1 MSLSKK
7 LSEIAASPTLALN
20 SKAKDLSAK
29 GVDVVNFTAGEPDF
43 DTPDFIKEAAMEA
56 IRSGFTKYTAAP
68 GMPELREA
76 IAKKLRHENG
86 LDYPG
91 SQIVV
96 SCGGKHSLYN
106 VFQALCNPG
115 DEVIVPTPFWVS
127 YSEQVKLCSSK
138 PVFVGTREENGF
150 RLLAED
156 LEKRV
161 SSKTKAILLNSP
173 CNPTGAVIDRK
184 ELKKIA
190 SIAVENGIYVVSDEI
205 YEYLVYEG
213 EHVSIA
219 SLGDE
224 IRERTITVNGA
235 SKAYSMTGWRI
246 GWAAGPADV
255 MKMIGNF
262 QSHTTS
268 NPASISQKAYL
279 AALNGPRDSIHRMRD
294 EFRKRRDLIVTR
306 LNEARPI
313 SCIKPHGSFYVFP
326 NVSACLTGGI
336 RDSMSFS
343 RKLLEEARVA
353 VVPGSAFGGE
363 GHVRI
368 SYACS
373 KETIEKGID
382 RIVDFLKKRS

>member
-1 MSLSKK
+1 MPLSKK
-7 LSEIAASPTLALN
+7 LSRISASPTLALN
-20 SKAKDLSAK
+20 AKAKELSAK
-29 GVDVVNFTAGEPDF
+29 GIDVVNFTAGEPDF
-43 DTPDFIKEAAMEA
+43 DTPDFIKAAAIEA
-56 IRSGFTKYTAAP
+56 IKSGFTKYTAAP

-76 IAKKLRHENG
+76 IAKKLKDENG
-86 LDYPG
+86 LDYPS

-115 DEVIVPTPFWVS
+115 DEVIIPTPFWVS
-127 YSEQVKLCSSK
+127 YSEQVKLCEAKS
-138 PVFVGTREENGF
+138 VFVETKEDNGF
-150 RLLAED
+150 KLLAED
-156 LEKRV
+156 IEKRV
-161 SSKTKAILLNSP
+161 TPKTKVILLNSP
-173 CNPTGAVIDRK
+173 SNPTGAVIDRG

-190 SIAVENGIYVVSDEI
+190 SIAVENDVYVVSDEI
-205 YEYLVYEG
+205 YEYLVYDG

-219 SLGDE
+219 GFGDD
-224 IRERTITVNGA
+224 IKERTITINGA

-268 NPASISQKAYL
+268 NPTSISQKAYL
-279 AALNGPRDSIHRMRD
+279 AALNGSHDSINKMRD
-294 EFRKRRDLIVTR
+294 EFRKRRDLIVRR
-306 LNEARPI
+306 LNDAGPI
-313 SCIKPHGSFYVFP
+313 SCTMPHGSFYVFP
-326 NVSACLTGGI
+326 NVSGCFSGGI
-336 RDSMSFS
+336 KDSMEFS
-343 RKLLEEARVA
+343 MRLLDKSRVA

-373 KETIEKGID
+373 TETIEKGID
-382 RIVDFLKKRS
+382 RIEEFLGKKS